1 MHQRYLQLNPERT
14 NESNPIKESYFG
26 QDVYVPANNWL
37 IAASLVAAL
46 ILNFV
51 PLPVDFL
58 WLRPDFAALVI
69 AYWNVHHPQKM
80 GMGIAFSL
88 GLMVDVG
95 NAGILGQHALAYCV
109 VVYLT
114 LVFGRRLRLFNA
126 SRQAPQIG
134 MVFFSMQ
141 LVMVLIAVSSGSS
154 PPDWQYFLTTVT
166 SALLWVPA
174 SFVLAQLQKQKTDPD
189 AL

>member
-1 MHQRYLQLNPERT
+1 MNPERT
-14 NESNPIKESYFG
+14 NESSSAKKENYLG

-37 IAASLVAAL
+37 IAGSLVAAL

-51 PLPVDFL
+51 PLQGDFL
-58 WLRPDFAALVI
+58 MLRPDFIALAI
-69 AYWNVHHPQKM
+69 AYWSVNHPQKI
-80 GMGIAFSL
+80 GMGIAFGL
-88 GLMVDVG
+88 GLMMDVG

-126 SRQAPQIG
+126 LQQAPQIG
-134 MVFFSMQ
+134 FTFFIMQ
-141 LVMVLIAVSSGSS
+141 SIIVLIALSNGAS
-154 PPDWQYFLTTVT
+154 PPDWSYFLASATG
-166 SALLWVPA
+166 ALLWAPA
-174 SFVLAQLQKQKTDPD
+174 SFVLMRLQKQKPDPD